1 WVMPDTNTSLWSVI
15 DARDA
20 GIARLHESEKAQH
33 ATLVEKES
41 AIQLLR
47 TETTGKEKALR
58 DLTADLHRKDDA
70 LRDLTADLQQKEG
83 ALRDLT
89 ADLQQKEGALRDLTA
104 DLRQKE
110 DALRRLT
117 ADLADKESSL
127 TELTADVTEKEAVIR
142 ELEAALE
149 EKASIKRLNTTL
161 EEKEAV
167 IREQVRALEAYRATF
182 AVVGVFVVPLNHFV
196 LGMRSM
202 KRLTIKAL
210 VPKLGVLYQHPPCE
224 MRIPESY
231 SHTAPPAAPPK
242 ISIVTPSF
250 KQAAFIERTLRSVL
264 DQGYPNL
271 EYYVQDGG
279 SEDGTAEVLKR
290 HEDRLAGWQS
300 RPDRGQAQA
309 INRAFAKTSG
319 DIMAY
324 LNSDDILMPGALA
337 YVADYFERHPE
348 VDVVYG
354 HRVVIDDKDQQIG
367 RWIMPAH
374 DNAVLAWADFVP
386 QETLFWRRGIWEKAG
401 GRMDESFQFALDWDL
416 LVRFRDAGARFA
428 RLPRLLGGFRVHPQQ
443 KTTLSI
449 ADTGFQEMNRIRQR
463 VLGRVPT
470 SEEVRKAVLPYLAKH
485 MAKDFQWE
493 IGDRLGMHS

>member
-1 WVMPDTNTSLWSVI
+1 MPDTNASLWPVI

-20 GIARLHESEKAQH
+20 GIARLHQSEKEKH
-33 ATLVEKES
+33 ATLVEKEGVI
-41 AIQLLR
+41 A
-47 TETTGKEKALR
+47 EKEAALR
-58 DLTADLHRKDDA
+58 K
-70 LRDLTADLQQKEG
+70 LTADLQDKES
-83 ALRDLT
+83 
-89 ADLQQKEGALRDLTA
+89 ALRDLTA
-104 DLRQKE
+104 DLREKE
-110 DALRRLT
+110 AALRKLT
-117 ADLADKESSL
+117 ADLKDKESSL
-127 TELTADVTEKEAVIR
+127 TELTADITEKEGVIR
-142 ELEAALE
+142 ELEAALQ

-167 IREQVRALEAYRATF
+167 IRDQVRALEAYRATF

-196 LGMRSM
+196 LGVRSVIRRSS
-202 KRLTIKAL
+202 KGFTPR
-210 VPKLGVLYQHPPCE
+210 LGVLYQHPPRE
-224 MRIPESY
+224 MRVPAGY
-231 SHTAPPAAPPK
+231 APKAPLTDAAK

-250 KQAAFIERTLRSVL
+250 KQAAFIERTLLSVL

-290 HEDRLAGWQS
+290 HEERLAGWQS

-324 LNSDDILMPGALA
+324 LNSDDILLPGALA
-337 YVADYFERHPE
+337 YVADYFRRHPE
-348 VDVVYG
+348 IDVIYG
-354 HRVVIDDKDQQIG
+354 HRAVIDDKDQQIG

-374 DNAVLAWADFVP
+374 DDGVLTWADFVP
-386 QETLFWRRGIWEKAG
+386 QETLFWRRALWEKAG

-416 LVRFRDAGARFA
+416 LVRFREAGARFA
-428 RLPRLLGGFRVHPQQ
+428 RVPRLLGGFRVHPQQ
-443 KTTLSI
+443 KTTMSI

-470 SEEVRKAVLPYLAKH
+470 SDEVRKAVFPYLVKH
-485 MAKDFQWE
+485 MAADLQWE
-493 IGDRLGMHS
+493 IGDKLGMHS